1 MRPSPGGRRPARA
14 CERSTVGTTTQAQ
27 SGHRSR
33 SARPHPS
40 FPRRREPRRT
50 HPLFAAAPRRTPS
63 SVVPVLIRR
72 SRPHPSFPPPPV
84 VPAPT
89 RRSRPHPSFPPPP
102 VVPAPSRR
110 SRPHPSFPPPPVV
123 PAPSLVVPAEAGT
136 STRPP
141 PSPAAHPG
149 AQRRGGVGA
158 AAGASDRGAGS
169 LSAFPPCAVRIRG
182 ARATGG
188 LLRMGVCTSRFPP
201 PRERRRGART
211 TEGEGGFQTRPYG
224 VERDRC
230 QCGGWRA
237 PGAAAAPSFVVPA
250 PIRHSREGG
259 NRPVPTRV

>member
-63 SVVPVLIRR
+63 SVVPALIRR
-72 SRPHPSFPPPPV
+72 SRS
-84 VPAPT
+84 
-89 RRSRPHPSFPPPP
+89 
-102 VVPAPSRR
+102 
-110 SRPHPSFPPPPVV
+110 HPSFPPPPVV

-211 TEGEGGFQTRPYG
+211 TEGDGGFQTRPYG